1 MCMQSLIQDYR
12 ILQFSAYNQGKSFF
26 FGWKMCVNREY
37 QTSVQWGGG
46 GREESW
52 YKANLHHVMDD

>member
-1 MCMQSLIQDYR
+1 
-12 ILQFSAYNQGKSFF
+12 
-26 FGWKMCVNREY
+26 MCVNREY

-46 GREESW
+46 GRKDPG